1 MGAGSAPCQLTQRQG
16 AQIPMQTPKRS
27 FKTVAKPY
35 AVRCAYWSK
44 VRYLLFKGKRVGKTT
59 NCVKYE
65 FGAKNGEM
73 LDYNQVKARRAKQL
87 RCPQSGPPV
96 PPPSCRAVQLLPSC
110 SAFGLEPVVPLVPT
124 VPKAE
129 RTTPPG
135 VVRSYSVMMKGVPWV
150 APITHDAPLTHTV
163 HI

>member
-59 NCVKYE
+59 NCVKYG

-96 PPPSCRAVQLLPSC
+96 TPRPAEQCSCFR
-110 SAFGLEPVVPLVPT
+110 PVLPLVWSPWYHWT
-124 VPKAE
+124 NGTKS
-129 RTTPPG
+129 RTDYAP
-135 VVRSYSVMMKGVPWV
+135 RSSPFLFSYDEGSAMGGSN
-150 APITHDAPLTHTV
+150 HS
-163 HI
+163 